1 MLNFLKIIDNLYL
14 KYEKTPYILDKIA
27 LVSKINKLEDIILKK
42 IRSEREILVC
52 YIIENYYSKSD
63 FIKGRYFY
71 FLSKIDISEPFVDK
85 ILEIAVNILYNEKLS
100 SIKRDFITFVIKT
113 LRNMKDKNFENYV
126 FELSKYKIFNLYKN
140 EFIILLGETNSTIK
154 SINFL
159 KELNKK
165 DYEKEDIIYW
175 SIGMICRYNRKNL
188 IKRVLL
194 NDYLKF
200 KLRVLR
206 NKEKEPSVFFYFMLI
221 EILLNNY
228 GINGYLINDILS
240 LVHNRKENSIYKDI
254 LVKILNNIELILAEK
269 EEILKIEMTY

>member
-27 LVSKINKLEDIILKK
+27 LINKINELEGTILKK
-42 IRSEREILVC
+42 VRSEREVLIC
-52 YIIENYYSKSD
+52 YIIENYCFKSD

-85 ILEIAVNILYNEKLS
+85 ILEIAVNILYNEKFS
-100 SIKRDFITFVIKT
+100 SIKRDYIIFVIKT
-113 LRNMKDKNFENYV
+113 LWNMKDKNLEDYIFK
-126 FELSKYKIFNLYKN
+126 LSKYKIFNLYKN
-140 EFIILLGETNSTIK
+140 EFIILLGKTNSTIK
-154 SINFL
+154 SIDFL
-159 KELNKK
+159 RELNKK

-175 SIGMICRYNRKNL
+175 SIGMICSYNRKNL

-206 NKEKEPSVFFYFMLI
+206 NKEKEPSLFFYFMLI

-240 LVHNRKENSIYKDI
+240 LVYNRKENSVYKDI